1 MALHRRFACVLL
13 TVAIALVL
21 VTIPLRVTLKDWR
34 MELFL
39 QSAFAKDGNSKGG
52 GDGGGNDGGN
62 GNGSAGKS
70 AGKNAALDG
79 GRHVN
84 PSNGDVVQ
92 VSGTNVDVLHR
103 NGMRE
108 RVKAGRYLMEDGKGR
123 TIVERRATSADIA
136 RLRDMID

>member
-1 MALHRRFACVLL
+1 
-13 TVAIALVL
+13 
-21 VTIPLRVTLKDWR
+21 

-62 GNGSAGKS
+62 GKGSAGKS

-108 RVKAGRYLMEDGKGR
+108 RVKAGR
-123 TIVERRATSADIA
+123 
-136 RLRDMID
+136 